1 MRHQLPASAA
11 LLAILAAPG
20 WAKDRPVTDD
30 EKVKLVAAVAA
41 QGYSAARTW
50 SSTTRVTTRSMT

>member
-20 WAKDRPVTDD
+20 WAKDRPLTDD

-41 QGYSAARTW
+41 QGLAPAARTW
-50 SSTTRVTTRSMT
+50 SSTTVTTRSIT

>member
-41 QGYSAARTW
+41 QGWLR
-50 SSTTRVTTRSMT
+50 RQVHGVRRRSLRGR